1 MANAKLFQSTL
12 PREER
17 LSLSRLIP
25 THSNFNP
32 RFHERSDV
40 SGGNGSGSG
49 SDFNPRFHERSY
61 GYHIRIIHNGDYFNP
76 RFHERSDSLLF
87 NIPEDVVI
95 SIHASTRGATLMF
108 GFLTPYFIFQSTL
121 PREERPSSSCVV
133 HPTTLFQSTLPR
145 EERPIRCR
153 FLHAIENFNP
163 RFHERS
169 DNQP

>member
-1 MANAKLFQSTL
+1 MKTFQSTL

-17 LSLSRLIP
+17 RKSTRANRSSVKISIHASTRGATDSDLSECFKIHISIHASTRGATQFLSLVSSRLQ
-25 THSNFNP
+25 
-32 RFHERSDV
+32 
-40 SGGNGSGSG
+40 
-49 SDFNPRFHERSY
+49 
-61 GYHIRIIHNGDYFNP
+61 
-76 RFHERSDSLLF
+76 
-87 NIPEDVVI
+87 I

>member
-1 MANAKLFQSTL
+1 M
-12 PREER
+12 
-17 LSLSRLIP
+17 
-25 THSNFNP
+25 
-32 RFHERSDV
+32 
-40 SGGNGSGSG
+40 
-49 SDFNPRFHERSY
+49 
-61 GYHIRIIHNGDYFNP
+61 
-76 RFHERSDSLLF
+76 LF

-169 DNQP
+169 DHAQFFSKFLYLLYFNPRFHERSDPIKKYINVFKNISIHASTRGATMHPRNYELDSIFQSTLPREERP